1 MFALDARSERIVA
14 ILLAVL
20 MAATRIHHFGIGTV
34 APDASTAVFFL
45 AGLLLAGPLW
55 FAVLAVEA
63 VVLDAVAIG
72 IVGVAAACMT
82 LGYWLL
88 FVGYLAL
95 WYAGR
100 LGRASERLDV
110 ATGGKLVVLAAL
122 GVAVFF
128 VLSNVGYYFGAGYDE
143 SLGAAEYASRV
154 SGYFPMYLVTTLLYA
169 AAGVAVFAIGVRFL
183 SHGRLA
189 AR

>member
-1 MFALDARSERIVA
+1 MFALDARSEQIVA
-14 ILLAVL
+14 FLLILL
-20 MAATRIHHFGIGTV
+20 MAATRVHHFGIGNI

-45 AGLLLAGPLW
+45 AGLFLAGPFW
-55 FAVLAVEA
+55 FAVLAAEA

-72 IVGVAAACMT
+72 LVGVAAACMT
-82 LGYWLL
+82 LGYWML

-110 ATGGKLVVLAAL
+110 ATAGKLVVVAAV
-122 GVAVFF
+122 GVVAFF
-128 VLSNVGYYFGAGYDE
+128 VLSNVGYYFGAGYDK
-143 SLGAAEYASRV
+143 SMGAAEYVSRV
-154 SGYFPMYLVTTLLYA
+154 SGYLPMYLVSTLAYA
-169 AAGVAVFAIGVRFL
+169 AAGVALFAIAARL
-183 SHGRLA
+183 LPHGRLA